1 MNHAS
6 RERDGLTL
14 KMALD
19 QTRSDPRDDS
29 RGLSATDLGMLL
41 VVVIWG
47 ANFAIV
53 KASLA
58 QIPPLAFT
66 ALRFGVASLLLL
78 PLTYA
83 REGTIGTPRA
93 SLWKFVGLGLV
104 GNTIYQLLFIIGLS
118 HTTAAN
124 SALLIAT
131 TPVLVALLGGLLG
144 VERVT
149 RHVALGIAL
158 AFVGITLV
166 VAARGVTL
174 SRRTL
179 GGDLLVFA
187 SAFCWALY
195 TLGVRAYGAHVSPLR
210 ITTLTMLTGTP
221 GLLLAGAPQLM
232 SMSWRGVGMM
242 GWAGLAFSS
251 VLSIVVGYAIWNT
264 SVRAVGSSRTAIYAC
279 ATPLVAALVAWPLL
293 GERFVALQAAGA
305 ALIVVGVLLARRRAK
320 ETTRAPVESEIH
332 VSA

>member
-1 MNHAS
+1 MTIGES
-6 RERDGLTL
+6 RSKSGD
-14 KMALD
+14 AV
-19 QTRSDPRDDS
+19 RSV
-29 RGLSATDLGMLL
+29 SATDLGMLL

-66 ALRFGVASLLLL
+66 ALRFGVASVLLL
-78 PLTYA
+78 PITYA
-83 REGTIGTPRA
+83 REGSVAPPRG
-93 SLWKFVGLGLV
+93 SVWKLVGLGLV
-104 GNTIYQLLFIIGLS
+104 GNTIYQLLFIVGLS

-149 RHVALGIAL
+149 RYVALGIAL
-158 AFVGITLV
+158 AFAGITLI
-166 VAARGVTL
+166 VAARGVTI
-174 SRRTL
+174 SRLTL
-179 GGDLLVFA
+179 RGDLLVFA

-195 TLGVRAYGAHVSPLR
+195 TLGVRKLGGNVSPLR
-210 ITTLTMLTGTP
+210 ITALTMLTGTP
-221 GLLLAGAPQLM
+221 GLLLAGIRQLIATN
-232 SMSWRGVGMM
+232 WRAVGWM

-251 VLSIVVGYAIWNT
+251 VLSLVVAYAIWNT

-279 ATPLVAALVAWPLL
+279 ATPLVAALVSWLLL
-293 GERFVALQAAGA
+293 GEHFVALQAVGA
-305 ALIVVGVLLARRRAK
+305 AFVIGGVLLTRRRSK
-320 ETTRAPVESEIH
+320 EAT
-332 VSA
+332 SAGHEAEEVHMSA

>member
-1 MNHAS
+1 MNDAS
-6 RERDGLTL
+6 RKRDGRTL
-14 KMALD
+14 KRAVD
-19 QTRSDPRDDS
+19 QTRSDPREPS

-53 KASLA
+53 KASLV

-66 ALRFGVASLLLL
+66 ALRFGVATVLLL

-83 REGTIGTPRA
+83 REGAVAPPRG
-93 SLWKFVGLGLV
+93 SFWKLVGLGLV
-104 GNTIYQLLFIIGLS
+104 GNTFYQLLFIVGLS

-158 AFVGITLV
+158 AFVGLTLV
-166 VAARGVTL
+166 IAARGVTL
-174 SRRTL
+174 SLLTL
-179 GGDLLVFA
+179 RGDLLVFA

-195 TLGVRAYGAHVSPLR
+195 TLGVRALGANVSPLR

-232 SMSWRGVGMM
+232 SMDWRAVGTS

-251 VLSIVVGYAIWNT
+251 VLSIVVGYAIWNA

-279 ATPLVAALVAWPLL
+279 ATPLVAALVSWLLL

-305 ALIVVGVLLARRRAK
+305 ALIVGGVLLARRRKK
-320 ETTRAPVESEIH
+320 EAAPAPIESEVH